1 MIYPVDSTI
10 QHLNNWGLVDSI
22 IHLLNSW
29 GQVYSSKCK
38 QPYYLKYRLGTYIY
52 PYEGLLYP
60 GNEYGYGLGVSDSD
74 CSYLV
79 FSYLVFS
86 GQLTVK
92 EMP

>member
-1 MIYPVDSTI
+1 MSIMETNYAILWIEIYPVDSTI
-10 QHLNNWGLVDSI
+10 QRLNNWGLVDSI

-60 GNEYGYGLGVSDSD
+60 GSEYGYGLGVSDSD
-74 CSYLV
+74 CLI
-79 FSYLVFS
+79 
-86 GQLTVK
+86 TK
-92 EMP
+92 